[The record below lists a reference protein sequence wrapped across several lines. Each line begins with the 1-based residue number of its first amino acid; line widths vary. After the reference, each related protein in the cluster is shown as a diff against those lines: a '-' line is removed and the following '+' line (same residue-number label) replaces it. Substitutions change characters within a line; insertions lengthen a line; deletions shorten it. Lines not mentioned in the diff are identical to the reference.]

1 MNKTENKNKFPLHG
15 WIGILLVIVF
25 WYLNW
30 NLPGLR
36 TDWAFFPLWL
46 GFCLTVDGIVFLRKG
61 TSLLK
66 RSLKK
71 YIMLFIISAPVWWL
85 FEIFNSITQ
94 NWFYEGKEYYSDL
107 QFFILAS
114 ISFSIVIPAVFEC
127 AELTGTFKW
136 VRNLK
141 SGWVLKPT
149 RKLILLLWFFGLI
162 TLVLEIIFPDIFY
175 PLIWITVY
183 FIIEPINIKMNNV
196 SLTSYTSEGN
206 WKPVISLG
214 IGCLICAFFWEM
226 WNYYSYPKWYYYL
239 PMVNFLHIFE
249 MPLLGYVGYLP
260 FSIELFAVYN
270 FIMGIFGDKN
280 SNFVKL
286 NGELTNS
293 QIEFTNLPAGQAGSL
308 IRKSE
313 NS

>member
-1 MNKTENKNKFPLHG
+1 MGKIKNNNKFPLYS
-15 WIGILLVIVF
+15 WFGILLIIVF

-30 NLPGLR
+30 NLEGLR

-46 GFCLTVDGIVFLRKG
+46 GFCLTIDGIVFLRKG

-66 RSLKK
+66 RNLKK
-71 YIMLFIISAPVWWL
+71 YIMLFIISVPVWWL
-85 FEIFNSITQ
+85 FEVFNSFTQ

-107 QFFILAS
+107 EFFILAS

-136 VRNLK
+136 IRNLK
-141 SGWVLKPT
+141 FGWILKPT
-149 RKLILLLWFFGLI
+149 SKLIILFWFLGILTLI
-162 TLVLEIIFPDIFY
+162 LEIIFPKIFY

-183 FIIEPINIKMNNV
+183 FIIEPINIKMNNRN
-196 SLTSYTSEGN
+196 LISYTSGGN
-206 WKPVISLG
+206 WKPVLSLA

-239 PMVNFLHIFE
+239 PMVNCLHVFE
-249 MPLLGYVGYLP
+249 MPLPGYIGYIP

-270 FIMGIFGDKN
+270 FITGIFGDKK
-280 SNFVKL
+280 SNFVQL
-286 NGELTNS
+286 N
-293 QIEFTNLPAGQAGSL
+293 
-308 IRKSE
+308 
-313 NS
+313 